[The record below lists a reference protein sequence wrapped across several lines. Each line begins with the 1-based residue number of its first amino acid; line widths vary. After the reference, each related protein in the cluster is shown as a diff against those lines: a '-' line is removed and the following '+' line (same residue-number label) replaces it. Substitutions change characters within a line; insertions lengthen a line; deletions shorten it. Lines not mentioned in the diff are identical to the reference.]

1 MPGFDN
7 PRVGLP
13 VGVWRQRGESRLT
26 ASNNIDV
33 TGEILKLKEL
43 LRGAADSEQWKEALS
58 ILARWQ
64 HDTMLTE
71 ESRPVAADLV
81 LEFRR

>member
-1 MPGFDN
+1 MLPG
-7 PRVGLP
+7 GAEKK
-13 VGVWRQRGESRLT
+13 GKSRPT
-26 ASNNIDV
+26 ASHKIDV

-43 LRGAADSEQWKEALS
+43 LRGAQDSEQWKEALS

-71 ESRPVAADLV
+71 ESRQMAADLV